1 MSWVAVARRDLRAV
15 LEPRSTRFMLY
26 FLVVVFAL
34 GGYLFPLAAGPPPVA
49 MADFPGYLSAAVTL
63 FVPLVAVLLGHR
75 AVVGER
81 ASGELALT
89 LSLPHTRREV
99 VLGKLCS
106 RGGLL
111 AAAVLVGLLIAAALV
126 VYPFGTLEP
135 LTYLGYLAVTL
146 LFGLAFLNL
155 AVGVSAVT
163 ASERVATVVALGL
176 YALFVVLWDL
186 VREAV
191 AVALVTVGLTAGPLP
206 EPVRFLL
213 GAEPVS
219 AYERAIDAFWGGAAT
234 APWSPGGWVALLLL
248 AGWAVLPLL
257 AGDARFRRV
266 DL

>member
-15 LEPRSTRFMLY
+15 LQPRSVRYGLY
-26 FLVVVFAL
+26 ALVAVFVL
-34 GGYLFPLAAGPPPVA
+34 GGYLFPLVAGPPPVA
-49 MADFPGYLSAAVTL
+49 MADFPGYMSASVTL
-63 FVPLVAVLLGHR
+63 FVPLVAVILGHR

-89 LSLPHTRREV
+89 LSLPHTRRAV

-111 AAAVLVGLLIAAALV
+111 AAAVVAGLLIAAALV
-126 VYPFGTLEP
+126 VYPYGTLEP

-155 AVGVSAVT
+155 AVGVST
-163 ASERVATVVALGL
+163 ITTSERVATVVALGL

-191 AVALVTVGLTAGPLP
+191 AVALETVGLTAGPLP
-206 EPVRFLL
+206 KPVRFVL

-219 AYERAIDAFWGGAAT
+219 AYERAIDAFWGGTAT
-234 APWSPGGWVALLLL
+234 VPWSLGGWVALLLL
-248 AGWAVLPLL
+248 VGWAVLPLL